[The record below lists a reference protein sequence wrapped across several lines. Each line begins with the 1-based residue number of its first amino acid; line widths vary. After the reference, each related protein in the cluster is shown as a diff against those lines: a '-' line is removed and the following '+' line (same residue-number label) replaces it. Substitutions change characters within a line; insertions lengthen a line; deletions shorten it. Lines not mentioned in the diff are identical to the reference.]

1 MDGVEEDHV
10 LLARFQR
17 ARLHRDRQ
25 LDDGLDGAEAELEVG
40 LPSIAVQK
48 VKFWK
53 RIWNQMRQG
62 GLTLPTGRENPF
74 EANSR
79 FIFGSGRDMAIF
91 RKST

>member
-1 MDGVEEDHV
+1 MDGIEENHL
-10 LLARFQR
+10 LLARFHR

-53 RIWNQMRQG
+53 RIRNQMRQG
-62 GLTLPTGRENPF
+62 GITLPTGQAWRILL
-74 EANSR
+74 R
-79 FIFGSGRDMAIF
+79 QTVGSSLGPVE
-91 RKST
+91 T